1 MDRGTWWAM
10 VHGIAKSQTR
20 LTQHIAHDLISRL
33 KFPWMCLYD
42 LQRLVAY
49 SRIDLQVWSLDQLQQ
64 HHLGT
69 C

>member
-10 VHGIAKSQTR
+10 VRGIAKSRAR
-20 LTQHIAHDLISRL
+20 LTQHIARDLISRL

-49 SRIDLQVWSLDQLQQ
+49 SRIDLQVWSLDQPQQ